1 MSWTHDVVVVGAG
14 AAGLTAAGG
23 LAQLGLR
30 VALIEAGAMGE
41 CLNTGCVPSKALL
54 AIAARAQAVRDMGRF
69 GIRAQEPQV
78 DFSGVMAQVRGVIA
92 EIAPHDAQERF
103 EAWGAEVIRAHARFT
118 APGRCWSPAEP
129 SGHRESCLRW
139 GRALPCRPSRVSMPS
154 PF

>member
-30 VALIEAGAMGE
+30 VALIEAGAMGGE

-78 DFSGVMAQVRGVIA
+78 DF
-92 EIAPHDAQERF
+92 
-103 EAWGAEVIRAHARFT
+103 RA
-118 APGRCWSPAEP
+118 
-129 SGHRESCLRW
+129 
-139 GRALPCRPSRVSMPS
+139 
-154 PF
+154 